1 VDIGLRTLF
10 MYILIIVIFRVMGKR
25 EIGELNIL
33 DLVVFIMIAELAVI
47 SIEQPESP
55 IIHSIF
61 PMIMLMLI
69 QISSALLSLK
79 SQRFREF
86 VDGRPTLII
95 SNGKIDEKAMKKQR
109 YNFEDLLVQLRDKDV
124 QDVKEVEYAI
134 LETSGKLSVFKKEE
148 QNHGQSKTSYMAL
161 PLILDG
167 VIQHRNLIEFDK
179 TQEWL
184 FEQMSNQGYP
194 DIKKI
199 SYCSY
204 DNESFFID
212 EKNNSS
218 TD

>member
-1 VDIGLRTLF
+1 
-10 MYILIIVIFRVMGKR
+10 MYVLIIIIFRLMGKR

-47 SIEQPESP
+47 SIEQPNSP
-55 IIHSIF
+55 IVHSIF

-69 QISSALLSLK
+69 QITSAILSLK

-86 VDGRPTLII
+86 VDGRPTMII
-95 SNGKIDEKAMKKQR
+95 TNGKIDEKAMKKQR
-109 YNFEDLLVQLRDKDV
+109 YNFEDLLVQLREKDV

-148 QNHGQSKTSYMAL
+148 QNQKKTKTKTSSLAL

-167 VIQHRNLIEFDK
+167 AIQQRNLIEFDK

-184 FEQMSNQGYP
+184 LEQMKKQGYP
-194 DIKKI
+194 DITQI

-204 DNESFFID
+204 DNEAFFID
-212 EKNNSS
+212 QKDESS
-218 TD
+218 SN